1 MSFEVTLLK
10 VRLQCLEKIFELN
23 LKAFF
28 FFNLSITTSLPS
40 HAARGMDP
48 HYN

>member
-10 VRLQCLEKIFELN
+10 VRLQCLEKIFALN

-28 FFNLSITTSLPS
+28 
-40 HAARGMDP
+40 
-48 HYN
+48 